1 MVTRQELEQY
11 RSARQEIMELRAKA
25 RQAEL
30 GGTESIAARETAALY
45 GAMAEARADE
55 LVRIELAIDALPSA
69 DQRRAVRMRYVDG
82 LSRVQVA
89 QRMHLSES
97 AVDKYVAA
105 ALRELE
111 RE

>member
-1 MVTRQELEQY
+1 MVTRRELEEY
-11 RSARQEIMELRAKA
+11 RSAKRELAELRARM

-30 GGTESIAARETAALY
+30 GGTDSIAARETAALY

-55 LVRIELAIDALPSA
+55 LVRIELAIDALGSA

-89 QRMHLSES
+89 ARMHLSE
-97 AVDKYVAA
+97 AMVDKHVAA

>member
-1 MVTRQELEQY
+1 VVTKQELEQY
-11 RSARQEIMELRAKA
+11 RSARQELAEIKAKA

-30 GGTESIAARETAALY
+30 AGDAMAARETAAMY
-45 GAMAEARADE
+45 SAFAEERADE
-55 LVRIELAIDALPSA
+55 LLRIETEIDALSSA

-82 LSRVQVA
+82 MNRIQVA
-89 QRMHLSES
+89 QRMHVSES